1 MHSCCTTIERAP
13 ATRAEQ
19 SPAALKRVSFFRPA
33 VDVIEEPA
41 AFRITA
47 DVPGA
52 TPEGVA
58 LEFENGE
65 LTLTVRIPPRV
76 RANAAGILREYDVG
90 DFRRIFRVGETIDTA
105 KASAELR
112 DGVLSVRLPKSEAAQ
127 RRRIPVN
134 VS

>member
-1 MHSCCTTIERAP
+1 MHPCCTTIERTP

-19 SPAALKRVSFFRPA
+19 TSGPVKRVSFFRPA
-33 VDVIEEPA
+33 VDVIEEA
-41 AFRITA
+41 TEFRITA

-52 TPEGVA
+52 SAEGVA

-65 LTLTVRIPPRV
+65 LTLTVRIPPRT
-76 RANAAGILREYDVG
+76 RPNAAGILTEYEVG

-134 VS
+134 AS